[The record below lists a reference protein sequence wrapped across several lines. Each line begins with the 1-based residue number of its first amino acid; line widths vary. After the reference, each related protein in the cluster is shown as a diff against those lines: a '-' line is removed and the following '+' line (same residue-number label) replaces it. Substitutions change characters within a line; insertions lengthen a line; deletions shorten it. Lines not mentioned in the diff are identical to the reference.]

1 MKLRGRRLLSTA
13 AYTAWAA
20 RRTFLGRRFPATAT
34 WATCGVLRARAWGSR
49 LGCVRRCCGAV
60 AWDLVGA
67 VPGVKKNFGGAIIV
81 GTRGEYSV
89 AAPGDVRDAI
99 GGDNSGG
106 AHVRAR
112 RRTMIFPARK
122 KGETAARSQ
131 MGRTGGLAWSAL
143 SVAEEHTGGTVA
155 DRTFVGRSVVVLLA
169 SREVEAAKSST
180 GRSQFS
186 CSASTGFLLF
196 FRRGGGGERA

>member
-20 RRTFLGRRFPATAT
+20 RRTLSGRRLPATAT

-106 AHVRAR
+106 THVRAR

-131 MGRTGGLAWSAL
+131 MGRTGGARVVGPVGRRGAHRRYCRRQDVRGAFRGCPSCL
-143 SVAEEHTGGTVA
+143 TGG
-155 DRTFVGRSVVVLLA
+155 RSGKIFDGALTILLQCFYMF
-169 SREVEAAKSST
+169 SSF
-180 GRSQFS
+180 FS
-186 CSASTGFLLF
+186 PWWW
-196 FRRGGGGERA
+196 R

>member
-20 RRTFLGRRFPATAT
+20 RRTLSGRRLPATAT
-34 WATCGVLRARAWGSR
+34 WATCGGLRARAWGSR

-67 VPGVKKNFGGAIIV
+67 VPGVKKSFGGAIIV
-81 GTRGEYSV
+81 GTRGEYYV
-89 AAPGDVRDAI
+89 AAPGDVRDAV
-99 GGDNSGG
+99 GGDNAGG
-106 AHVRAR
+106 AHVQAR

-122 KGETAARSQ
+122 REKRRRDLRWE
-131 MGRTGGLAWSAL
+131 GRGGLAWSAL
-143 SVAEEHTGGTVA
+143 SAAKKHTGGSVA
-155 DRTFVGRSVVVLLA
+155 DRTFVGRSVVVLIA
-169 SREVEAAKSST
+169 SREVKSGKSTT